1 MIETPHPVSIGT
13 KIANLAWDSPSADC
27 VTFEGVTLSRQE
39 LHLSSNR
46 MAHALAA
53 RGVGLGD
60 FVSIALPNGLDFM
73 VTTCAVLKLGAIP
86 QPVSGKLPEKE
97 LEAILSL
104 ACPRVVIRA
113 AVVRPSDVTP
123 AMLMGETI
131 DDTDLPDRISP
142 ALKAPTSGG
151 STGRPKLIVSG
162 RAGVVLPDEGDFYGI
177 THSDIAVMPAPLYHN
192 APFSLAL
199 IAILAGAHLV
209 LMRKFDPEELLQIV
223 TRRQATWLYLVP
235 TMMHRIWQLP
245 QEVRDRSDM
254 SSLRNVWHMAAPCPP
269 PLKEAWI
276 GWIGADKLWE
286 LYGGTESQA
295 VTVIG
300 GHDWLQHR
308 GSVGRPVMGEIA
320 IFDDD
325 GRLLA
330 PGTVGTVY
338 LKTPSSGSPT
348 YRYIGATA
356 ERIGEWETLGDLGLM
371 DEEGYLYLTDR
382 RTDMILVGGANVFP
396 AEVEAALEEHPLVA
410 SSAVIGLPDEDLGH
424 RVHAIVQAPPTID
437 LDGLNR
443 HLAERLVSYKRPRTM
458 EIVTYP
464 LRDDAGKVRR
474 FQLRAD
480 RMPES
485 TNSEAAGV
493 SDEEQMTLGGRS
505 R

>member
-1 MIETPHPVSIGT
+1 MTEIPLPIGAR
-13 KIANLAWDSPSADC
+13 IANLAWDSPSADC
-27 VTFEGVTLSRQE
+27 VTFEGATLTRQE

-53 RGVGLGD
+53 RGVRLGD
-60 FVSIALPNGLDFM
+60 FVSIALPNGLDF
-73 VTTCAVLKLGAIP
+73 VIATCAVLKLGAIP
-86 QPVSGKLPEKE
+86 QPISGKLPEKE
-97 LEAILSL
+97 FDAIVSL

-113 AVVRPSDVTP
+113 AVARPSDVTP
-123 AMLMGETI
+123 AMLIGESI

-162 RAGVVLPDEGDFYGI
+162 RAGIVVPGEGDFYGI
-177 THSDIAVMPAPLYHN
+177 KRGDIAVMPAPLYHN

-209 LMRKFDPEELLQIV
+209 LMRKFDPQELLQIV
-223 TRRQATWLYLVP
+223 ARRQATWLYLVP

-245 QEVRDRSDM
+245 QEVRDGSDI

-269 PLKEAWI
+269 RLKEAWI
-276 GWIGADKLWE
+276 EWIGADKLWE

-300 GHDWLQHR
+300 GQDWLQHR
-308 GSVGRPVMGEIA
+308 GSVGRPVTGEIA
-320 IFDDD
+320 IFDDE
-325 GRLLA
+325 GRQLA

-338 LKTPSSGSPT
+338 LRMPSSGSPT
-348 YRYIGATA
+348 YRYIGAIA
-356 ERIGEWETLGDLGLM
+356 ERIGEWETLGDLGWM
-371 DEEGYLYLTDR
+371 DEDNYLYLTDR
-382 RTDMILVGGANVFP
+382 RTDMILVGGANVYP
-396 AEVEAALEEHPLVA
+396 AEVEAALEEYPFVA
-410 SSAVIGLPDEDLGH
+410 SSAVIGLPDDDIGQ

-437 LDGLNR
+437 LNELNR
-443 HLAERLVSYKRPRTM
+443 HLTERLASYKRPRSI

-480 RMPES
+480 RVQRTAS
-485 TNSEAAGV
+485 SEAP
-493 SDEEQMTLGGRS
+493 SLSNEERATLEGRS
-505 R
+505 Q

>member
-1 MIETPHPVSIGT
+1 MIETPHAISIGA

-27 VTFEGVTLSRQE
+27 ITFEGVTLTREE

-53 RGVGLGD
+53 RGVSLGD
-60 FVSIALPNGLDFM
+60 FVTIALPNGLDF
-73 VTTCAVLKLGAIP
+73 VVATCAVLKLGAIP
-86 QPVSGKLPEKE
+86 QPVSAKLPDKE

-113 AVVRPSDVTP
+113 AVARPSDVTP
-123 AMLMGETI
+123 AMLIGETI
-131 DDTDLPDRISP
+131 DETDLPDRISP

-177 THSDIAVMPAPLYHN
+177 KRGDIALMPAPLHHN

-223 TRRQATWLYLVP
+223 AHRQASWLYLVP
-235 TMMHRIWQLP
+235 TMMRRIWQLP
-245 QEVRDRSDM
+245 QEVRDRNDI
-254 SSLRNVWHMAAPCPP
+254 SSLRTVWHMAAPCPP
-269 PLKEAWI
+269 RLKEAWI

-300 GHDWLQHR
+300 GQDWLLHR
-308 GSVGRPVMGEIA
+308 GSVGRPVIGDIA
-320 IFDDD
+320 IFDDK
-325 GRLLA
+325 GRQLA
-330 PGTVGTVY
+330 PGIVGTVY
-338 LKTPSSGSPT
+338 LRMPGSGKPT
-348 YRYIGATA
+348 YRYIGASA
-356 ERIGEWETLGDLGLM
+356 ERIGEWETLGDLGWM
-371 DEEGYLYLTDR
+371 DEDNYLYLTDR
-382 RTDMILVGGANVFP
+382 RTDMILVGGANVYP

-410 SSAVIGLPDEDLGH
+410 TSAVIGLPDEDLGH
-424 RVHAIVQAPPTID
+424 RVHAIVQAPITID
-437 LDGLNR
+437 LDELND
-443 HLAERLVSYKRPRTM
+443 HLAERLASYKRPRSI
-458 EIVTYP
+458 EIVAYP

-480 RMPES
+480 RVQGAASGEVSSVPDKEPMPLE
-485 TNSEAAGV
+485 
-493 SDEEQMTLGGRS
+493 GGS
-505 R
+505 Q